1 MPDDWVPPM
10 LATPATLPERPLE
23 FAFEYKWDG
32 VRALASRDGGRM
44 RVWSRNGNDVT
55 HTFPEL
61 QPMARQLPARTVVD
75 GEVVA
80 LDAHGRPSFPRMQRR
95 LGLLDPGDVQRQVAS
110 NPVHYFAF
118 DVLRLRGT
126 DLTQLPYTERRAA
139 LESLALQG
147 ANWSTPPSHVG
158 VGDAMLQ
165 VSRAMGLEGI
175 VAKRLASPYLSGRRS
190 PSWLKIRNRL
200 RQEFVIGG
208 WKEGQGARAGAI
220 GNLLVGH
227 HDRPGGTLRY
237 VGKVGTGFGGADGAR
252 LLARLQAIPVLGC
265 PFGAR
270 LEEEE
275 PDVHWV
281 DPRMVCEVEFSNLTP
296 LGLLFQASFK
306 GLRNDKPATEVVWE
320 QAEVKPWRAQSGAEP
335 SASAS

>member
-1 MPDDWVPPM
+1 MPDDWLPPM
-10 LATPATLPERPLE
+10 LATPASLPERPLE
-23 FAFEYKWDG
+23 YAFEYKWDG
-32 VRALASRDGGRM
+32 VRALAVRDGGGLRL
-44 RVWSRNGNDVT
+44 WSRNGNDVT
-55 HTFPEL
+55 ATFPEL
-61 QPMARQLPARTVVD
+61 APMAAQLPPRTTLD

-80 LDAHGRPSFPRMQRR
+80 MDAHGRPSFPHLQRR
-95 LGLLDPGDVQRQVAS
+95 LGLLGAADIQHQVRT
-110 NPVHYFAF
+110 NPVHFFAF
-118 DVLRLRGT
+118 DVLRLRGE
-126 DLTQLPYTERRAA
+126 DLTRHPYTERRAA

-147 ANWSTPPSHVG
+147 SFWSTPPSHVG

-175 VAKRLASPYLSGRRS
+175 VAKRLASPYQAGRRS
-190 PSWLKIRNRL
+190 PAWLKIRNRL

-227 HDRPGGTLRY
+227 HDRPGGRLRY

-252 LLARLQAIPVLGC
+252 LLSRLQAIPRLDC
-265 PFGAR
+265 PFGPE
-270 LEEEE
+270 LEEDE

-281 DPRMVCEVEFSNLTP
+281 EPRMVCEVEFSNLTP
-296 LGLLFQASFK
+296 QGLLFQASYK
-306 GLRNDKPATEVVWE
+306 GVRTDKPAAEVVWE
-320 QAEVKPWRAQSGAEP
+320 QAEVKPWSAPSGPEP